1 MLGVNYPEAD
11 AMGPGAIKIKEQYPE
26 LAIMSTESAS
36 YFSTR
41 GIYKDNEENCQ
52 CSNLGSLFSMILPGK
67 RQPGDPGAGGTAT
80 PEKVLNYLTKHQ
92 YMGGVFLW
100 TAFDYYG
107 EPSPFGWPAI
117 SSQFGIADLCGFP
130 KDYYYYYQ
138 ANWKKEPVLHILPH
152 WNEEGL
158 EINTDRMIA
167 VRVFSNADEVEIF
180 VNGISFGKKIIIGCI
195 ANWEIPYQA
204 GELKAVA
211 YDGNQLITEA
221 KHQTS
226 STIHAIRSKRIF
238 EGKEYSLFALEAV
251 DDHQRFVPTANNQVT
266 ISVENGEIV
275 GLANGNPT
283 NQAAYSLD
291 HVRLFQGK
299 ALAIVRTS
307 EASVQIKGI
316 IQK

>member
-67 RQPGDPGAGGTAT
+67 RQPGDPGAGGT
-80 PEKVLNYLTKHQ
+80 
-92 YMGGVFLW
+92 
-100 TAFDYYG
+100 
-107 EPSPFGWPAI
+107 
-117 SSQFGIADLCGFP
+117 QFGIADLCGFP

-204 GELKAVA
+204 GE
-211 YDGNQLITEA
+211 
-221 KHQTS
+221 
-226 STIHAIRSKRIF
+226 
-238 EGKEYSLFALEAV
+238 
-251 DDHQRFVPTANNQVT
+251 
-266 ISVENGEIV
+266 
-275 GLANGNPT
+275 
-283 NQAAYSLD
+283 
-291 HVRLFQGK
+291 
-299 ALAIVRTS
+299 
-307 EASVQIKGI
+307 
-316 IQK
+316 